1 MKNYL
6 RYAFIAVLAFIVNMA
21 FGQAYKTLT
30 FPDDN
35 KATNGIGAYDKTWT
49 AKIGKDTWSIVNFN
63 NNHWNDNWKWIKCGG
78 KKAALVGTITT
89 DFAID
94 KAISSVVVVID
105 NIVDDDYV
113 NSIKLEVT
121 SDKEGKTVL
130 ETVNLEKIATGDAV
144 FTIKTPKENCYYK
157 LAIDCKKHASKN
169 GLVSVKKVEYYK
181 KGTSPDIVDISNTPE
196 TAYTVAKAKELIDA
210 GKGLSTEVY
219 VKGIITSV
227 GTLNTKYN
235 SLSYNI
241 SDNGEATNELEVYS
255 GKYFGGEG
263 FTSADQLKAGDVVI
277 IKGKLKKFNNKYEL
291 DMNNQLY
298 SLNGQTT
305 NINNITTEA
314 ADANAPAYNLAGQK
328 VGKAYKG
335 VVIKAGKK
343 FIQK

>member
-6 RYAFIAVLAFIVNMA
+6 RYAFIAVLAFIANMA

-35 KATNGIGAYDKTWT
+35 KATNGIGGYDKTWT

-63 NNHWNDNWKWIKCGG
+63 NNNWNNNWKWIKCGG

-94 KAISSVVVVID
+94 KAISSVVVNID
-105 NIVDDDYV
+105 RITTAYV

-130 ETVNLEKIATGDAV
+130 ETVKLDKIASGDAV

-157 LAIDCKKHASKN
+157 LLFDCDKGSSN
-169 GLVSVKKVEYYK
+169 GLITVVKVEYYK
-181 KGTSPDIVDISNTPE
+181 KGTGPDIVDISNTPE

-227 GTLNTKYN
+227 GTLNTQFN
-235 SLSYNI
+235 SLSYKI
-241 SDNGEATNELEVYS
+241 SDNGEATNELDVYS

-305 NINNITTEA
+305 NIKDITTEA
-314 ADANAPAYNLAGQK
+314 TDANAPAYNLAGQK

-343 FIQK
+343 FVQK

>member
-6 RYAFIAVLAFIVNMA
+6 RYAFIAVLAFITNMA

-30 FPDDN
+30 FPDDD

-63 NNHWNDNWKWIKCGG
+63 NNYWNKNWKWIKCGG
-78 KKAALVGTITT
+78 KNAASVGTITT

-94 KAISSVVVVID
+94 KAISSVVVDID
-105 NIVDDDYV
+105 NIVADYV

-121 SDKEGKTVL
+121 ADKEGKTVL
-130 ETVNLEKIATGDAV
+130 ETVNLEKIAAGDAV

-181 KGTSPDIVDISNTPE
+181 KGTGPDIVDISNTPE

-210 GKGLSTEVY
+210 GEGLSTEVY

-227 GTLNTKYN
+227 GTLYTKYN

-328 VGKAYKG
+328 VGKEYKG

>member
-6 RYAFIAVLAFIVNMA
+6 RYAFIANMA

-35 KATNGIGAYDKTWT
+35 KADNKVGGYDKTWT
-49 AKIGKDTWSIVNFN
+49 AKIGTDTWSIVNFN
-63 NNHWNDNWKWIKCGG
+63 NNNWNNNWKWIKCGG

-94 KAISSVVVVID
+94 EAISSVVVNID
-105 NIVDDDYV
+105 RITTDYV

-130 ETVNLEKIATGDAV
+130 ETVNLEKIAAGDAV

-157 LAIDCKKHASKN
+157 LLFDCDKGSSN
-169 GLVSVKKVEYYK
+169 GLITVVKVEYYK
-181 KGTSPDIVDISNTPE
+181 KGTAPDIVDISNTPE

-227 GTLNTKYN
+227 GTLNTQFN
-235 SLSYNI
+235 SLSYKI
-241 SDNGEATNELEVYS
+241 SDNGEATNELDVYS

-305 NINNITTEA
+305 NIKDITTEA
-314 ADANAPAYNLAGQK
+314 TDANAPAYNLAGQK
-328 VGKAYKG
+328 VGKEYKG

>member
-6 RYAFIAVLAFIVNMA
+6 RYAFIAVLAFIANMA

-35 KATNGIGAYDKTWT
+35 KADNKVGGYDKTWT
-49 AKIGKDTWSIVNFN
+49 AKIGTDTWSIVNFN
-63 NNHWNDNWKWIKCGG
+63 NNNWNNNWKWIKCGG
-78 KKAALVGTITT
+78 KKAAFVGTITT

-94 KAISSVVVVID
+94 KAISSVVVNID
-105 NIVDDDYV
+105 KVTTASV

-121 SDKEGKTVL
+121 SDKEGKKVL
-130 ETVNLEKIATGDAV
+130 ETVNLDKIATGDAV

-157 LAIDCKKHASKN
+157 LLFDCDKGTGN
-169 GLVSVKKVEYYK
+169 GLITVVKVEYYK
-181 KGTSPDIVDISNTPE
+181 KGTGPDIVDISNTPE

-227 GTLNTKYN
+227 GTLNTQFN
-235 SLSYNI
+235 SLSYKI

-305 NINNITTEA
+305 NIKDITTEA
-314 ADANAPAYNLAGQK
+314 TDTNAPAYNLAGQK
-328 VGKAYKG
+328 VGKEYKG

>member
-1 MKNYL
+1 MNKIL
-6 RYAFIAVLAFIVNMA
+6 RISMIAVLALIANFS

-35 KATNGIGAYDKTWT
+35 NATNKVGAYDKTWT
-49 AKIGKDTWSIVNFN
+49 AKIGTDTWSIVNFN
-63 NNHWNDNWKWIKCGG
+63 NNNWNNNWKWIKCGG
-78 KKAALVGTITT
+78 KRAASVGTITT

-94 KAISSVVVVID
+94 KAISSVVVDIN
-105 NIVDDDYV
+105 NIVADHV

-121 SDKEGKTVL
+121 SDKEGKKVL
-130 ETVNLEKIATGDAV
+130 ETVNLEKITTGDAV

-157 LAIDCKKHASKN
+157 LLFDCDKGSSN
-169 GLVSVKKVEYYK
+169 GLITVVKVEYYK

-305 NINNITTEA
+305 NINNITT
-314 ADANAPAYNLAGQK
+314 DATLENAPAYNLAGQK

>member
-1 MKNYL
+1 MNKIL
-6 RYAFIAVLAFIVNMA
+6 RISMIAVLALIANFS

-35 KATNGIGAYDKTWT
+35 KDNNKVQAYNETWT
-49 AKIGKDTWSIVNFN
+49 AKISTDTWSIVNFN
-63 NNHWNDNWKWIKCGG
+63 NNKWNNNWTFIKCGG
-78 KKAALVGTITT
+78 KKGAFVGTITT

-105 NIVDDDYV
+105 NITTDYV

-219 VKGIITSV
+219 VKGIVTSV
-227 GTLNTKYN
+227 GQYSDKYK
-235 SLSYNI
+235 SLTYNI
-241 SDNGEATNELEVYS
+241 SDDGEATNELNVYS
-255 GKYFGGEG
+255 GKYLEG
-263 FTSADQLKAGDVVI
+263 ADFTSADQVKAGDKVI
-277 IKGKLKKFNNKYEL
+277 VKGKLKKFNDTYEI
-291 DMNNQLY
+291 DMNSKIY
-298 SLNGQTT
+298 SLNGVTT
-305 NINNITTEA
+305 GINNITT
-314 ADANAPAYNLAGQK
+314 DATLENAPAFNLAGQK

-343 FIQK
+343 FVQK

>member
-1 MKNYL
+1 M
-6 RYAFIAVLAFIVNMA
+6 IAVLALIANFS

-35 KATNGIGAYDKTWT
+35 KATNGISGYDKTWT
-49 AKIGKDTWSIVNFN
+49 AKIGTDTWSIVNFN
-63 NNHWNDNWKWIKCGG
+63 NNNWRNNWKWIKCGG
-78 KKAALVGTITT
+78 NKGAFVGTITT

-105 NIVDDDYV
+105 NIITDHV

-169 GLVSVKKVEYYK
+169 GIVSVKKVEYYK
-181 KGTSPDIVDISNTPE
+181 KGTAPDIVDISNTPE

-210 GKGLSTEVY
+210 GEGLSTEVY
-219 VKGIITSV
+219 VKGIVTSV
-227 GTLNTKYN
+227 ETLNTKYN
-235 SLSYNI
+235 SLSYNL
-241 SDNGEATNELEVYS
+241 SDDGEATNELNVYS
-255 GKYFGGEG
+255 GKYLEG
-263 FTSADQLKAGDVVI
+263 ADFTSADQIKAGDKVI
-277 IKGKLKKFNNKYEL
+277 VKGKLKKFNDTYEI
-291 DMNNQLY
+291 DMNSKIY
-298 SLNGQTT
+298 SLNGVTT
-305 NINNITTEA
+305 GINNITT
-314 ADANAPAYNLAGQK
+314 DATLENAPAFNLAGQK

-343 FIQK
+343 FVQK

>member
-6 RYAFIAVLAFIVNMA
+6 RYAFIAVLAFIANMA

-30 FPDDN
+30 FPDDD
-35 KATNGIGAYDKTWT
+35 KATNGISAYDKTWT
-49 AKIGKDTWSIVNFN
+49 AKIGTDTWSIVNFN
-63 NNHWNDNWKWIKCGG
+63 NNKWNNNWKWIKCGG
-78 KKAALVGTITT
+78 KKAAFVGTITT

-94 KAISSVVVVID
+94 KAISSVVVDINNVTTAS
-105 NIVDDDYV
+105 V

-121 SDKEGKTVL
+121 SDKEGKKVL
-130 ETVNLEKIATGDAV
+130 ETVNLDKIAIGDAV

-157 LAIDCKKHASKN
+157 LLFDCDKGSSN
-169 GLVSVKKVEYYK
+169 GLITVVKVEYYK
-181 KGTSPDIVDISNTPE
+181 KGTIPDIVDISNTPE

-227 GTLNTKYN
+227 GTLNTQYN

-277 IKGKLKKFNNKYEL
+277 IKGKLKKFNKKYEL

-305 NINNITTEA
+305 NINSITTDEA
-314 ADANAPAYNLAGQK
+314 DVNAPAYNLAGQK
-328 VGKAYKG
+328 VGKEYKG

>member
-63 NNHWNDNWKWIKCGG
+63 NNNWKDNWKWIKCGG

-94 KAISSVVVVID
+94 KAISSVVVNID
-105 NIVDDDYV
+105 RITTAYV

-130 ETVNLEKIATGDAV
+130 ETVNLEKLAAGDAV

-157 LAIDCKKHASKN
+157 LVFDCKQDDKDN
-169 GLVSVKKVEYYK
+169 GLITVKSVKYYK
-181 KGTSPDIVDISNTPE
+181 AGDAPIIVDISNTPE
-196 TAYTVAKAKELIDA
+196 TAYTVAKAKQLIDA
-210 GKGLSTEVY
+210 GEGLSTEVY

-227 GTLNTKYN
+227 GTLNTTFN
-235 SLSYNI
+235 SLTYNI
-241 SDNGEATNELEVYS
+241 SDDGTATEELNIYS
-255 GKYFGGEG
+255 GKYFGGAD
-263 FTSADQLKAGDVVI
+263 FTSADQLKVGDVVI
-277 IKGKLKKFNNKYEL
+277 VKGQLKKYGETYEL
-291 DMNNQLY
+291 DKNNQLY
-298 SLNGQTT
+298 SLNGVTT
-305 NINNITTEA
+305 GINNITT
-314 ADANAPAYNLAGQK
+314 DATLENAPAFNLAGQK

-343 FIQK
+343 FVQK

>member
-63 NNHWNDNWKWIKCGG
+63 NNSWNDNWKWIKCGG

-94 KAISSVVVVID
+94 KEISSVVVDID
-105 NIVDDDYV
+105 NIVADHV

-169 GLVSVKKVEYYK
+169 GIVSVKKVEYYK
-181 KGTSPDIVDISNTPE
+181 KGTAPDIVDISNTPE

-210 GKGLSTEVY
+210 GEGLSTEVY
-219 VKGIITSV
+219 VKGIISSV
-227 GTLNTKYN
+227 GTLNTTFN
-235 SLSYNI
+235 SLTYNI
-241 SDNGEATNELEVYS
+241 SDDGTATEELNIYS
-255 GKYFGGEG
+255 GKYFGGAD
-263 FTSADQLKAGDVVI
+263 FTSADQLKVGDVVI
-277 IKGKLKKFNNKYEL
+277 VKGQLKKYGETYEL
-291 DMNNQLY
+291 DKNNQLY
-298 SLNGQTT
+298 SLNGVTT
-305 NINNITTEA
+305 GINNITT
-314 ADANAPAYNLAGQK
+314 DATLENAPAFNLAGQK

-343 FIQK
+343 FVQK